1 MSQNAVTKVGSN
13 IANDLKVR
21 NINGQT
27 WKVLQETVFPGASD
41 ASILMAVDYCK
52 VRNLDILKKPVHI
65 VPIWNKDQKRYIDTV
80 WQGISELRT
89 TAMRTGQ
96 YAGCDDT
103 VFGPDITKNVGGVE
117 ITFPEYAQ
125 VTVYRIVA
133 GQRVPFSGGKV
144 RWLET
149 VATTKDG
156 APNAMWKQRP
166 YGQIEKCA
174 EAAALRKAFPEELG
188 NEYAA
193 EEMGNKIDNS
203 AKKEKKE
210 EDIIDV
216 FAEGVNETKAIA
228 TKTPEPKK
236 QEMEVSAEMEEMANA
251 YFEAN
256 EQ

>member
-1 MSQNAVTKVGSN
+1 MTKNEVMP
-13 IANDLKVR
+13 IAAELKRR

-27 WKVLQETVFPGASD
+27 WKVLQETIFPKASD
-41 ASILMAVDYCK
+41 ASILMAIDYCK

-65 VPIWNKDQKRYIDTV
+65 VPIWDKEQKRYIDTV

-96 YAGCDDT
+96 YAGCDET
-103 VFGPDITKNVGGVE
+103 EFGKDITQRVGDVE

-125 VTVYRIVA
+125 VTVYRMIA

-156 APNAMWKQRP
+156 SPNSMWKQRP

-203 AKKEKKE
+203 RKQEKTE
-210 EDIIDV
+210 VVDV
-216 FAEGVNETKAIA
+216 FE
-228 TKTPEPKK
+228 EPKK
-236 QEMEVSAEMEEMANA
+236 ISKKETPVEAELVIDSELEAQANE
-251 YFEAN
+251 YFEKAEGNN
-256 EQ
+256 EPEQQQLL